1 MEAKALTLFE
11 TTIGK
16 KALLAVTGAVLFGF
30 VIGHMLGNLQVFL
43 GRDVY
48 NAYAQSLKSNA
59 VLLWGVRGTLLASVV
74 VHAVVSMSLVVR
86 TAGARD
92 VGYRQLKQRKTNY
105 AAMTMKYGGPAIAL
119 FVLFHLA
126 HFTWPGIA
134 LGNYVH
140 AQPDATHYADVYGNF
155 VSSFQNPV
163 AVLLYVVAN
172 VFLGLHLYHG
182 GWSLLQ
188 TLGLSHPR
196 YDDKVRLLPR
206 VVGVGVAAGNIA
218 MPLAVLAGYVR

>member
-16 KALLAVTGAVLFGF
+16 KALLAVTGVILFGF

-43 GRDVY
+43 GRDTY
-48 NAYAQSLKSNA
+48 NAYAQGLKTNPL
-59 VLLWGVRGTLLASVV
+59 LLWGVRGTLLASIVIHVV
-74 VHAVVSMSLVVR
+74 VSLGLVVKS
-86 TAGARD
+86 AGARD
-92 VGYRQLKQRKTNY
+92 VGYRQLKQRKTTY
-105 AAMTMKYGGPAIAL
+105 AAMTMKYGGPALGL
-119 FVLFHLA
+119 FILFHLA

-134 LGNYVH
+134 LGSYVH
-140 AQPDATHYADVYGNF
+140 SQPDAAHYADVYGNF

-196 YDDKVRLLPR
+196 YDDNVRLVPKAI
-206 VVGVGVAAGNIA
+206 GVGVAAGNIA
-218 MPLAVLAGYVR
+218 MPLAVLAGFLR